1 MSTPA
6 PRHFLDYVAD
16 EHIVI
21 CSRMDMRTILNLRTT
36 SRRAM
41 YAVAAMLRA
50 NLERL
55 CQLYV
60 PRAPSFL
67 IALDRLHAFV
77 GGNVAAAFLTRQL
90 PAPSAPLE
98 IFVSSEGWAALVDE
112 LVQVQGAGM
121 GHIAQAEDD
130 YVENW
135 LERHAIESAT
145 PFWTLRGTPIILYES
160 YTSDPLAPIACRP
173 SSVEIAYVNPIYFG
187 TGYPSLT
194 LERRGLVADTRDSSE
209 AADVVEKWESWGI
222 DVRFAAK
229 EWRRYQRFKCA
240 ATLGLCPFQ
249 LRSFGDDASM
259 RCRMI
264 PTAATPLKTTVQWR
278 LAARRCGVE
287 CGGLDG
293 QGSVARNI
301 ERFLDA

>member
-1 MSTPA
+1 
-6 PRHFLDYVAD
+6 
-16 EHIVI
+16 
-21 CSRMDMRTILNLRTT
+21 MDLPTILTLRAT

-41 YAVAAMLRA
+41 YAIAAMLRA
-50 NLERL
+50 TLEQS
-55 CQLYV
+55 CELYV
-60 PRAPSFL
+60 PHAPSFL
-67 IALDRLHAFV
+67 IALDHLHAFI
-77 GGNVAAAFLTRQL
+77 GGNVAASFLIRQL
-90 PAPSAPLE
+90 PARTAPLE
-98 IFVSSEGWAALVDE
+98 IFVSSEGWAAMVAE

-145 PFWTLRGTPIILYES
+145 PFWTSSGGPIMLYES

-173 SSVEIAYVNPIYFG
+173 SSVEIAYINPIYFG

-209 AADVVEKWESWGI
+209 AMDVVEKWEGWGV

-229 EWRRYQRFKCA
+229 EWKRYQRFKCA

-249 LRSFGDDASM
+249 LRSFSDDASM

-264 PTAATPLKTTVQWR
+264 PTAAEPLNTTVQWR
-278 LAARRCGVE
+278 LAARKCGVE

-293 QGSVARNI
+293 QGAVARDV